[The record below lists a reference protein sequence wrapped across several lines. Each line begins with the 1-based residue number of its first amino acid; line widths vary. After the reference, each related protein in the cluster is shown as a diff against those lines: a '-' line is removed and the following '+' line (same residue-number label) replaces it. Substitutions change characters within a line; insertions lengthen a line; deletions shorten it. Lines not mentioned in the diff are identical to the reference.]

1 MKHSTLPLTILL
13 FASILLLY
21 SCPPKNMQLNESLF
35 YFNNAYRWKR
45 TDVSADFVHPAYKH
59 MILKSLRNQ
68 EKELNISDLE
78 IEDIFVDKERGVAM
92 IKIRISYLMSTGT
105 ILKEESVSQYWI
117 KEDNKWFFVG
127 QEGSERLNIPVPPE
141 LKSKIYLEDKD
152 AGTSDN

>member
-1 MKHSTLPLTILL
+1 
-13 FASILLLY
+13 
-21 SCPPKNMQLNESLF
+21 MQLNESLF

-45 TDVSADFVHPAYKH
+45 TDVSADFVHPVYKH
-59 MILKSLRNQ
+59 TILKALRDQ

-78 IEDIFVDKERGVAM
+78 IEDVFVDRERGVAL
-92 IKIRISYLMSTGT
+92 IRIKVSYLMSTGT

-127 QEGSERLNIPVPPE
+127 QEGSDILSIPIPKD
-141 LKSKIYLEDKD
+141 LKSRIYSEDKD

>member
-1 MKHSTLPLTILL
+1 MKHSTLSLTILL

-45 TDVSADFVHPAYKH
+45 TDVSADFVHPVYKH

>member
-1 MKHSTLPLTILL
+1 MKIFRLPPIVLL
-13 FASILLLY
+13 FSFILLLY

-45 TDVSADFVHPAYKH
+45 TDVSADFVHPVYKH
-59 MILKSLRNQ
+59 TILKALRDQ

-78 IEDIFVDKERGVAM
+78 IEDVFVDRERGVAL
-92 IKIRISYLMSTGT
+92 IRIKVSYLMSTGT

-141 LKSKIYLEDKD
+141 LKSKIYSGDKD

>member
-1 MKHSTLPLTILL
+1 MLC
-13 FASILLLY
+13 ASILLLF

-45 TDVSADFVHPAYKH
+45 TDVSADFVHPVYKH
-59 MILKSLRNQ
+59 TILKALRDQ

-78 IEDIFVDKERGVAM
+78 IEDVFVDRERGVAL
-92 IKIRISYLMSTGT
+92 IRIKVSYLMSTGT
-105 ILKEESVSQYWI
+105 ILKEESASQYWI

-127 QEGSERLNIPVPPE
+127 QEGSDILSIPIPKD
-141 LKSKIYLEDKD
+141 LKSRIYSEDKD

>member
-45 TDVSADFVHPAYKH
+45 TDVSADFVHPVYKH

-92 IKIRISYLMSTGT
+92 IKIRISYLMSAGT
-105 ILKEESVSQYWI
+105 LLKEESISQYWI
-117 KEDNKWFFVG
+117 KEENKWFFVG

-141 LKSKIYLEDKD
+141 LKSKIYSEDRD

>member
-1 MKHSTLPLTILL
+1 
-13 FASILLLY
+13 
-21 SCPPKNMQLNESLF
+21 MQLNESLF

-45 TDVSADFVHPAYKH
+45 TDVSADFVHPVYKH
-59 MILKSLRNQ
+59 TILKALRDQ

-78 IEDIFVDKERGVAM
+78 IEDVFVDRERGVAL
-92 IKIRISYLMSTGT
+92 IRIKVSYLMSTGT

-127 QEGSERLNIPVPPE
+127 QEGSDILSIPIPE
-141 LKSKIYLEDKD
+141 DLKSRIYSEDKD

>member
-1 MKHSTLPLTILL
+1 MLC
-13 FASILLLY
+13 ASILLLF

-45 TDVSADFVHPAYKH
+45 TDVSADFVHPVYKH
-59 MILKSLRNQ
+59 TILKALRDQ

-78 IEDIFVDKERGVAM
+78 IEDVFVDRERGVAL
-92 IKIRISYLMSTGT
+92 IRIKVSYLMSTGT

-141 LKSKIYLEDKD
+141 LKSKIYSEDKD